1 MSEMTKA
8 RLDGLRALVVGGGIG
23 GLTLAIALARRGA
36 RVKVLEQA
44 EAIREVGAG
53 IQVSPN
59 GAVVLRAL
67 GQEEALVAAGAVRG
81 RAVQL
86 CDHQGRE
93 VTRLDLSA
101 LDGAYYQVHR
111 ADLIGVLESGA
122 RAAGVEIEL
131 GAEVADVRDGPAPVV
146 TLSDGGE
153 RRADLVIGADGV
165 HSRLRAVLNGADS
178 PFFTGHV
185 AWRAVIPNDLGL
197 GPVSRVHM
205 GPGRHVV
212 SYPLRGES
220 MINLVA
226 VEERRGW
233 VAESW
238 SQRDEPDNL
247 RAAFAE
253 FGAPV
258 QEMLERVETCHLWGL
273 FRHEV
278 AGTWHGESIVLLGD
292 AVHPTLPFMAQG
304 AVMAIEDAWVLADA
318 LARADGLRA
327 GLADYRQRRFARVQR
342 VVNTATD
349 NAWKYHMKF
358 PPLRFVAHNVLR
370 LSGRIRPDMM
380 LRRFDWLYRHDVTL
394 G

>member
-1 MSEMTKA
+1 MSERNEA

-23 GLTLAIALARRGA
+23 GLTLARALALRGA
-36 RVKVLEQA
+36 RVRVLEQA
-44 EAIREVGAG
+44 GAIAEVGAG
-53 IQVSPN
+53 LQISPN

-67 GQEEALVAAGAVRG
+67 GLEEALIAAGAVRG

-86 CDHQGRE
+86 CDHHGRE
-93 VTRLDLSA
+93 VTRLDLMRQG
-101 LDGAYYQVHR
+101 GAYYQVHR
-111 ADLIGVLESGA
+111 ADLIGVLEAGA

-131 GAEVADVRDGPAPVV
+131 GAEVADVADGPEPVV
-146 TLSDGGE
+146 TLAGGGE

-165 HSRLRAVLNGADS
+165 HSRLRAVLNGTEA

-220 MINLVA
+220 LINVVA

-233 VAESW
+233 IAESW
-238 SQRDEPDNL
+238 SQRDEPANL
-247 RAAFAE
+247 RAAFAD

-258 QEMLERVETCHLWGL
+258 QEMLARVETCHLWGL

-278 AGTWHGESIVLLGD
+278 AQNWHGEAVALLGD
-292 AVHPTLPFMAQG
+292 AAHPTLPFLAQG

-318 LARADGLRA
+318 LARAGTLGE
-327 GLADYRQRRFARVQR
+327 GLAAYRQRRFARVQR

-370 LSGRIRPDMM
+370 LSGKVRPDMM
-380 LRRFDWLYRHDVTL
+380 LRQFDWLYGHDVTA

>member
-1 MSEMTKA
+1 MGEMNEA

-23 GLTLAIALARRGA
+23 GLTLAVALAQRGA

-44 EAIREVGAG
+44 AAITEVGAG
-53 IQVSPN
+53 LQIGPN
-59 GAVVLRAL
+59 GVVVLRAL
-67 GQEEALVAAGAVRG
+67 GLEEALVAAGAVRG
-81 RAVQL
+81 CAVQL
-86 CDHQGRE
+86 CDHRGRE
-93 VTRLDLSA
+93 VTRLDLTA

-111 ADLIGVLESGA
+111 ADLIGVLEAGA
-122 RAAGVEIEL
+122 RAAGANIEL
-131 GAEVADVRDGPAPVV
+131 GAEVTGIADGPAPVV
-146 TLSDGGE
+146 TLSNGDE

-165 HSRLRAVLNGADS
+165 HSRLRAVLNGTEA

-185 AWRAVIPNDLGL
+185 AWRAVIPNDLGQ
-197 GPVSRVHM
+197 GPVSRVFM

-220 MINLVA
+220 MLNLVA
-226 VEERRGW
+226 VEERRRW

-238 SQRDEPDNL
+238 SQRDEPENL
-247 RAAFAE
+247 RAAFAG

-258 QEMLERVETCHLWGL
+258 RDMLARVETCHLWGL

-278 AGTWHGESIVLLGD
+278 AATWHGESVALLGD
-292 AVHPTLPFMAQG
+292 AAHPTLPFMAQG

-318 LARADGLRA
+318 LARADSVRA
-327 GLADYRQRRFARVQR
+327 GLAAYQLRRVARVRR
-342 VVNTATD
+342 VVNTATE

-358 PPLRFVAHNVLR
+358 PPLRLVAHNVLR
-370 LSGRIRPDMM
+370 LSGKLRPDMM
-380 LRRFDWLYRHDVTL
+380 LRQFDWLYGHDVTR